1 MEIPKSF
8 IFQAVPI
15 TGLKS
20 GKRKRA
26 LGITKDMEP
35 YDILKDLDKL
45 QPSISMKQLLAI
57 APECRTTLNTSLIRR
72 RSKVKEVH
80 EVSLNPDPG
89 APTIDVTIDG
99 VMVTGVQVDG
109 GSSVNLMNSETMHGL
124 DMKNLVPTSL
134 ILRMADQS
142 RVKPM
147 GILRS
152 VITTIAGIQYPIDY
166 IVFKL
171 NNSSLS
177 YPILLGRPWLYQ
189 AKAKNDWGRGTLT
202 IGKGKNK
209 TSLQMYPVVYHGET
223 QLEENEVT
231 SDQEYD
237 SDTDSGDEIPN
248 PTQVFPKH
256 LPVRHV
262 QFSEMGRPYKGLGP
276 GEYLITQED
285 VTDSDHALAKWMN
298 NVYSVTQESELE
310 TTSDPLEEDGQVTD
324 TLQLPEHVNKDT
336 CQNLNLG
343 DDEHT
348 QNIRLYKGLPKLE
361 LKYSHTSDFFIRN
374 KKVFAWTYK
383 DLRGIP
389 PDVCE
394 HKIILEDNA
403 APIRQR
409 QHRLNPKYSL
419 MVKEE
424 LNKLLE
430 AGFIYPIPH
439 SEWVSPIVMVPKKN
453 GKIRICQDFRK
464 LNAVTKKDY
473 FPLPFTDSIL
483 DAVTGH
489 ECYSFLDGFSGYNQ
503 VQIAMEDRIKT
514 TFTTDWGTYA
524 YTVMPFGLCNAPATF
539 QRAMT
544 VAFQD
549 YLRHFMEIFLDD
561 FCVFSTKETHAECL
575 SKCFAQCKKYGI
587 SLNAAK
593 CQFLV
598 PCGKLLGHIV
608 SIHGIMVDPAKVAV
622 IINLPLPDSV
632 TEVRAFLGHVGYYRR
647 YIFAYAILALPLTQ
661 LLKKTTEEGIKPIWT
676 KECSIAFQE
685 IKQRLITAPVLISP
699 NWDKEFQVYVDAS
712 NVAIGSV
719 LSQKDDRNFDHPI
732 YFASR
737 QLIAAERNYTTTE
750 REALGMIYSVQKIS
764 PLPFGIPI
772 CFPCRS

>member
-1 MEIPKSF
+1 
-8 IFQAVPI
+8 
-15 TGLKS
+15 
-20 GKRKRA
+20 
-26 LGITKDMEP
+26 
-35 YDILKDLDKL
+35 
-45 QPSISMKQLLAI
+45 
-57 APECRTTLNTSLIRR
+57 
-72 RSKVKEVH
+72 
-80 EVSLNPDPG
+80 
-89 APTIDVTIDG
+89 
-99 VMVTGVQVDG
+99 MVTGVQVDG

-142 RVKPM
+142 QVKPM

-171 NNSSLS
+171 NSSSLS
-177 YPILLGRPWLYQ
+177 YPILLGRPSLYQ
-189 AKAKNDWGRGTLT
+189 AKAKNDWGCGTLT

-237 SDTDSGDEIPN
+237 SDIDYGGEMPK

-256 LPVRHV
+256 LPIRHV
-262 QFSEMGRPYKGLGP
+262 QFSEMGRPYEELGP
-276 GEYLITQED
+276 SEYLITQED

-310 TTSDPLEEDGQVTD
+310 TTLDPLEEDRQVTD
-324 TLQLPEHVNKDT
+324 TLQLPEHLNKDT

-343 DDEHT
+343 DDEHI
-348 QNIRLYKGLPKLE
+348 QNIRLYKGITKLE
-361 LKYSHTSDFFIRN
+361 LKYWSDFFVRN

-394 HKIILEDNA
+394 HKIVLEDNA
-403 APIRQR
+403 VPICQR

-424 LNKLLE
+424 LDKLLE
-430 AGFIYPIPH
+430 AGFIYPVPH
-439 SEWVSPIVMVPKKN
+439 SEWLSPIVMVPKKN
-453 GKIRICQDFRK
+453 KKIRICQDFRK
-464 LNAVTKKDY
+464 LNTVIKKDY
-473 FPLPFTDSIL
+473 FLLPFTDSIL
-483 DAVTGH
+483 DAVAGH

-503 VQIAMEDRIKT
+503 IQIAMEDRIKT

-539 QRAMT
+539 QRVMT

-549 YLRHFMEIFLDD
+549 YLRHFIEIFLDD
-561 FCVFSTKETHAECL
+561 FCVFSTKKTHEECL

-598 PCGKLLGHIV
+598 PFGKLLGHIV

-661 LLKKTTEEGIKPIWT
+661 LLKKTAEEGVKPIWT

-685 IKQRLITAPVLISP
+685 MKQRLITAPVLISP
-699 NWDKEFQVYVDAS
+699 NWNREFQVYVDAS

-719 LSQKDDRNFDHPI
+719 LSQKDDKNFDHPI

-750 REALGMIYSVQKIS
+750 REALGIIYSVQKFCHY
-764 PLPFGIPI
+764 LLGYPFVFHVDHNALKYMVNKPQLSGRIA
-772 CFPCRS
+772 RWVLLL

>member
-1 MEIPKSF
+1 MKRVICYRCKELGHYANECPNPKVDEGYVPLCGNCKLQGHTTKDCRRPRNFGQPNQSSDDKYPNRRPTQIQNEDPDYQRQVNRVEAVHAVTTRAQRRELPKEAEGNSEPSLLMAPPLATEVRPPITTLPGQTGKLTSNLDPVVPSGMYNPIPNQHLPNPDIFPAQSINQPIPALPKSIQKEIIRTPMGIPKSF
-8 IFQAVPI
+8 PSQEAP
-15 TGLKS
+15 TAGLKF
-20 GKRKRA
+20 GKKNRA
-26 LGITKDMEP
+26 LGIAKDIEP

-45 QPSISMKQLLAI
+45 QPSISMKQLLAM
-57 APECRTTLNTSLIRR
+57 APECRTTLNNSLIRR

-171 NNSSLS
+171 NSSSLS

-237 SDTDSGDEIPN
+237 SDTDYDGEMPK
-248 PTQVFPKH
+248 PAQVFPKH

-262 QFSEMGRPYKGLGP
+262 QFSEMGRPYKELGP

-310 TTSDPLEEDGQVTD
+310 TTSNPLEEDGQVTD
-324 TLQLPEHVNKDT
+324 TLQLPEHLNKDT

-343 DDEHT
+343 DDEHI
-348 QNIRLYKGLPKLE
+348 QNIRLYKGITKLE
-361 LKYSHTSDFFIRN
+361 LKYWSDFFIRN
-374 KKVFAWTYK
+374 KRVFAWTYK

-394 HKIILEDNA
+394 HKIVLEDNA
-403 APIRQR
+403 VPIRQR

-424 LNKLLE
+424 LDKLLE
-430 AGFIYPIPH
+430 AGFIYPVPH

-473 FPLPFTDSIL
+473 FPLPFTYSIL
-483 DAVTGH
+483 DAVAGH

-524 YTVMPFGLCNAPATF
+524 YTVMSFGLCNAPATF
-539 QRAMT
+539 QRVMT

-593 CQFLV
+593 C
-598 PCGKLLGHIV
+598 
-608 SIHGIMVDPAKVAV
+608 
-622 IINLPLPDSV
+622 
-632 TEVRAFLGHVGYYRR
+632 
-647 YIFAYAILALPLTQ
+647 
-661 LLKKTTEEGIKPIWT
+661 
-676 KECSIAFQE
+676 
-685 IKQRLITAPVLISP
+685 
-699 NWDKEFQVYVDAS
+699 
-712 NVAIGSV
+712 
-719 LSQKDDRNFDHPI
+719 
-732 YFASR
+732 
-737 QLIAAERNYTTTE
+737 
-750 REALGMIYSVQKIS
+750 
-764 PLPFGIPI
+764 
-772 CFPCRS
+772 